1 MTVSVAGK
9 PALNTAIDR
18 RELSAALRAQV
29 FAIKSSD
36 VGSHVPTGVPTSRI
50 YGAML
55 DTALADEVVSLVALT
70 DGSVSVYVSDGS
82 GCIGCG
88 AHPDVRTAATE
99 FLRVAELTLS
109 TSTLADSHAV
119 PAPDSVRCFL
129 LTNEGVHSSQS
140 PLQVAHR
147 NDSPLGAAYVAGLHL
162 LQVVERA
169 AAGRSLQAEIDAA
182 MYGNANSTTFATGIE
197 PCLSVGNAV
206 RRLRS

>member
-1 MTVSVAGK
+1 MTVSLAGK
-9 PALNTAIDR
+9 PAPKAAIDR

-29 FAIKSSD
+29 FAVKSTD
-36 VGSHVPTGVPTSRI
+36 VGTAVPVSQI
-50 YGAML
+50 YGAMI
-55 DTALADEVVSLVALT
+55 DTALADEVVSLVALV

-88 AHPDVRTAATE
+88 IHPDVRMAAVE
-99 FLRVAELTLS
+99 FLQATELTLPA
-109 TSTLADSHAV
+109 STLTDNHAV
-119 PAPDSVRCFL
+119 PAPNTVRCSL
-129 LTNEGVHSSQS
+129 LTSEGVRSLQS
-140 PLQVAHR
+140 PLQAAHR

-169 AAGRSLQAEIDAA
+169 GAGRSLQAEIDEA
-182 MYGNANSTTFATGIE
+182 MHGNANSTSFATGIE